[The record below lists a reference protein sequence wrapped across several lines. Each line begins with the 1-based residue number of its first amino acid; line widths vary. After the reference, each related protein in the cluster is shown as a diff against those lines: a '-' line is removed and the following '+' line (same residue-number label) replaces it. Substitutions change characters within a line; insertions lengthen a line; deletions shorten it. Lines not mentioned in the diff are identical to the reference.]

1 MAVFHRTRSP
11 RASSPHPLKPLRTP
25 WAGLIDRYQ
34 VFLRSPSSHP
44 PMVRVYAVYSCHCTR
59 YKPSFLKNR
68 TPTDT
73 NEVLETG
80 SLAFNHASL
89 PVLFSSRRL
98 PAITTGF
105 RLPSFTSS
113 FAPHLCIQWS
123 TPLRHTS
130 FDAPTFISWA
140 DKIMYK
146 FIVDG
151 LVLE

>member
-1 MAVFHRTRSP
+1 
-11 RASSPHPLKPLRTP
+11 
-25 WAGLIDRYQ
+25 
-34 VFLRSPSSHP
+34 
-44 PMVRVYAVYSCHCTR
+44 MVRVYAVSSCHCTP

-68 TPTDT
+68 TPTDA

-80 SLAFNHASL
+80 SLVFNQANL
-89 PVLFSSRRL
+89 PVFFFFSL
-98 PAITTGF
+98 LHAITTGF

-123 TPLRHTS
+123 TSLRHTG
-130 FDAPTFISWA
+130 FDAPTFILWA